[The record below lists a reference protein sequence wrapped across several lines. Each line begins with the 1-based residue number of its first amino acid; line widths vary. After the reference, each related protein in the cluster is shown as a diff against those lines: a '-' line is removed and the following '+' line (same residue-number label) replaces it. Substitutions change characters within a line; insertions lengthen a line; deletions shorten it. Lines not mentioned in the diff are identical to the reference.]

1 MEKEQYEIIIG
12 VLTDKI
18 KAQGEEI
25 ALQKWQIESLQKQ
38 LEQAEALLPSKTTQ
52 GII

>member
-1 MEKEQYEIIIG
+1 MTNEQYETIIG
-12 VLTDKI
+12 ILADKI

-25 ALQKWQIESLQKQ
+25 SLQKWQIESLKKQ

-52 GII
+52 KIV